1 MTKFTLMEYLFS
13 AMSFPRT
20 WKGNDGKEVYGHLLA
35 VTREDGSG
43 SSFNLLVADD
53 ATGVKHSIYIRTID

>member
-20 WKGNDGKEVYGHLLA
+20 WKASNGKEYYGRLLA

-43 SSFNLLVADD
+43 RSFILLITDENN
-53 ATGVKHSIYIRTID
+53 VKHSIHIRTID